1 MGASAGHE
9 RGRIIL
15 AATPLGNPADASAR
29 LRESLATA
37 PVIAAEDTRRVRRLA
52 SDLGVRIT
60 GRVISLFDAVEEQR
74 AAGLMDAARAGE
86 DVLIVSDAGMP
97 AVSDPGYRVVQAAIQ
112 ADIAVQVL
120 PGPSA
125 VLAALVI
132 SGLPVDRFCF
142 EGFLPRKAG
151 ERRRL
156 LTRLAEE
163 ARTMVFFE
171 SPHRVAATLADMV
184 EAFGAQRSGALCRE
198 LTKTYEEVWRGT
210 LAELYERAT
219 GEVRGEVTLVI
230 GGAPVIAHRGTAQD
244 WVAAVA
250 RREESGADRKEAIA
264 AVAREAGV
272 PRREVYDAVVAA
284 RHQAKRP

>member
-1 MGASAGHE
+1 MGASAEHPQ
-9 RGRIIL
+9 GRIIL

-29 LRESLATA
+29 LRECLATA
-37 PVIAAEDTRRVRRLA
+37 PVIAAEDTRRLRRLA
-52 SDLGVRIT
+52 SDLGVRVT
-60 GRVISLFDAVEEQR
+60 GRVVSLFDAVEGQR
-74 AAGLMDAARAGE
+74 AAGLIEAARSGD

-97 AVSDPGYRVVQAAIQ
+97 AVSDPGYRVVQAAIE
-112 ADIAVQVL
+112 ANIAVQVL

-125 VLAALVI
+125 VLTALVI

-156 LTRLAEE
+156 LTSLAQES
-163 ARTMVFFE
+163 RTMIFFE

-184 EAFGAQRSGALCRE
+184 AAFGADRPAALCRE
-198 LTKTYEEVWRGT
+198 LTKTYEEVWRGP
-210 LAELYERAT
+210 LSDLHERAA

-230 GGAPVIAHRGTAQD
+230 GGAPVVVHRGTAQD

-250 RREESGADRKEAIA
+250 RLEESGDDRKAAIA
-264 AVAREAGV
+264 MVAREVGV
-272 PRREVYDAVVAA
+272 ARREVYDAVVAA
-284 RHQAKRP
+284 RHQAERP

>member
-1 MGASAGHE
+1 
-9 RGRIIL
+9 
-15 AATPLGNPADASAR
+15 
-29 LRESLATA
+29 
-37 PVIAAEDTRRVRRLA
+37 
-52 SDLGVRIT
+52 
-60 GRVISLFDAVEEQR
+60 
-74 AAGLMDAARAGE
+74 
-86 DVLIVSDAGMP
+86 
-97 AVSDPGYRVVQAAIQ
+97 
-112 ADIAVQVL
+112 
-120 PGPSA
+120 
-125 VLAALVI
+125 
-132 SGLPVDRFCF
+132 
-142 EGFLPRKAG
+142 
-151 ERRRL
+151 
-156 LTRLAEE
+156 
-163 ARTMVFFE
+163 MVFFE

>member
-52 SDLGVRIT
+52 SDLGIRIT

-97 AVSDPGYRVVQAAIQ
+97 AVSDPGYRVVQAAIE
-112 ADIAVQVL
+112 ADIAVHVL

-125 VLAALVI
+125 VLTALVI

-171 SPHRVAATLADMV
+171 SPHRVEATLADMV
-184 EAFGAQRSGALCRE
+184 EAFGAERSGALCRE
-198 LTKTYEEVWRGT
+198 LTKTYEEVWRGP
-210 LAELYERAT
+210 LAELHERAT
-219 GEVRGEVTLVI
+219 GGVRGEVTLVI

-250 RREESGADRKEAIA
+250 RREESGDDRREAIA